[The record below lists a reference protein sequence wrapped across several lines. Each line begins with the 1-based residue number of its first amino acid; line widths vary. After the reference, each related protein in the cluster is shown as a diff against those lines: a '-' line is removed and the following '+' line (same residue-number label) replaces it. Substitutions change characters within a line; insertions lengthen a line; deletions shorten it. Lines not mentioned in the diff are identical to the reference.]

1 MNWRA
6 KGMMVVFGGD
16 TAGKLCQTTVRV
28 PVMCLFFHP
37 NVTFKASKMAHDQT
51 FIRISGQ
58 AVKNGLS
65 DMVGSIS

>member
-1 MNWRA
+1 
-6 KGMMVVFGGD
+6 MMVVFGGD
-16 TAGKLCQTTVRV
+16 TAGKLCQTNVRV

-51 FIRISGQ
+51 FIR
-58 AVKNGLS
+58 VKNGLS